1 MREGGGAVSVQRRPR
16 VVFLDH
22 VARMSGG
29 EIALLRLL
37 GALRDRVDA
46 YVILGEDGPL
56 ADRLRELGIP
66 VEVLPLDPDVREVRR
81 SVVTPTQLSPRVL
94 FRMLRDTWRLRTRLR
109 VLRPDLVHTNSL
121 KSAFYGGL
129 AGRLAR
135 VPVIWHVRDR
145 IADDYL
151 PRSAVLLIRAASR
164 VLPSAVI
171 CNSRTTLE
179 TLPARLHAHV
189 LYNPIVPDA
198 VERPAAFERRAA
210 HGMTIG
216 VAGRLAPWKGQHVF
230 LDAFAEA
237 FPDGTTRAHVIGSA
251 MFGEDAYAEGLVAQ
265 AERLGIADR
274 VDFRGFR
281 DDIWAELAELDL
293 LVHCSTSPEPFGQV
307 VIEGM
312 ASGVPVIAAA
322 AGGPTEVIQDEV
334 SGLLVEPNDAV
345 ALAKALRRLAEDP
358 GLRARLGAAGQTASR
373 EFTPERTAEQLLQLY
388 EQLLG
393 GDVTE

>member
-1 MREGGGAVSVQRRPR
+1 VSVQPRPR

-46 YVILGEDGPL
+46 YVILGEEGPL

-66 VEVLPLDPDVREVRR
+66 VDVLPLDPGVRDVRRT
-81 SVVTPTQLSPRVL
+81 VVTPTQLSPRVL
-94 FRMLRDTWRLRTRLR
+94 VRVLRDTWRLRARIR
-109 VLRPDLVHTNSL
+109 AIRPDLVHTNSL
-121 KSAFYGGL
+121 KSALYGGL
-129 AGRLAR
+129 AGRLAH
-135 VPVIWHVRDR
+135 VPVIWHIRDR
-145 IADDYL
+145 VADDYM
-151 PRSAVLLIRAASR
+151 PRSAVRLVRIASR
-164 VLPSAVI
+164 ILPSAVV

-198 VERPAAFERRAA
+198 VERPAAFERRGAA
-210 HGMTIG
+210 GITIG

-230 LDAFAEA
+230 LEAFARA
-237 FPDGTTRAHVIGSA
+237 FPDSTTRARIIGSA

-281 DDIWAELAELDL
+281 DDIWSELAELDL

-307 VIEGM
+307 VVEGM

-334 SGLLVEPNDAV
+334 SGVLVEANDPA
-345 ALAKALRRLAEDP
+345 ALAHALRRLADDP
-358 GLRARLGAAGQTASR
+358 VLRARLGSAGQEASR
-373 EFTPERTAEQLLQLY
+373 EFTPERTAERLVQLY
-388 EQLLG
+388 GQLLG
-393 GDVTE
+393 VAVTG